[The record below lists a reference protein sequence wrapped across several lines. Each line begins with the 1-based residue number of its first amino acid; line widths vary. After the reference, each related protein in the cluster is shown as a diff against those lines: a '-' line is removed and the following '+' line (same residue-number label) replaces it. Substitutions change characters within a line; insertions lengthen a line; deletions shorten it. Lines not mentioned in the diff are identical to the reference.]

1 MALGVR
7 SDSPSGIRGQRH
19 EFIRCHMHPRMG
31 RNQLDSLSLYAFG
44 LVGCS
49 KFICGMRDAVS
60 V

>member
-1 MALGVR
+1 
-7 SDSPSGIRGQRH
+7 
-19 EFIRCHMHPRMG
+19 MG

-60 V
+60 VCLFLNLLVMRSVDPDLETSAR